1 MARRLA
7 AWRHVPNALSVLRIV
22 CAPALL
28 VLAWLGAERAF
39 TWVLVPALLT
49 DALDGWIARGLH
61 VESRL
66 GARLD
71 SIGDSLLW
79 YCALAGVALLKPGI
93 VTQYAWPIG
102 LAVAAW
108 LTESALAWRRY
119 GRLSSF
125 HTYLSKTA
133 GVLSSLY
140 VGVLFLRGDV
150 PWLLG
155 LVLGATILAS
165 LEEMVLLQLCPR
177 WRTDVRGAWWVW
189 RERTGARASP

>member
-1 MARRLA
+1 MPQPSP
-7 AWRHVPNALSVLRIV
+7 WRHVPNALSVLRIA

-49 DALDGWIARGLH
+49 DAVDGWIARGLH
-61 VESRL
+61 LESRL

-79 YCALAGVALLKPGI
+79 YSALAGVVLLKPDVI
-93 VTQYAWPIG
+93 AAYAVPIG
-102 LAVAAW
+102 LAVALW
-108 LTESALAWRRY
+108 VVESVLAWRRY

-133 GVLSSLY
+133 GVLSSIY
-140 VGVLFLRGDV
+140 VGVLFLWGDV
-150 PWLLG
+150 SWLLW
-155 LVLGATILAS
+155 LALAVTLLAS
-165 LEEMVLLQLCPR
+165 LEEIVLLRLCPQ

-189 RERTGARASP
+189 RERTAGTRITH